1 MPKKIVT
8 ESENNVMDEHI
19 FKVKAAEHE
28 STARIFRTAYSISKY
43 QRLYTDLPKMTD
55 LQILNG
61 LDMERVLQ
69 SNVSFSNIIDHIA
82 LEMRK
87 KIALDIIENNRKIT
101 ILVDESTT
109 LSKKSM
115 LVICLRG
122 AVGEPDD
129 IYTFLFDIV
138 EIPNAS
144 AITIKEYILKSLV
157 KFGINYEFLKK
168 NLISFVSDGAS
179 MGRKAGVGVLL
190 QKMFPN
196 IILWHLAL
204 L

>member
-1 MPKKIVT
+1 
-8 ESENNVMDEHI
+8 MDEHI
-19 FKVKAAEHE
+19 FKVNTAEHE
-28 STARIFRTAYSISKY
+28 STARIFRTAYSIAKY
-43 QRLYTDLPKMTD
+43 QRPYTDLPKMTD

-61 LDMERVLQ
+61 LDMGRVLQ
-69 SNVSFSNIIDHIA
+69 RNVSCSNIIDHIA
-82 LEMRK
+82 LKMRK

-115 LVICLRG
+115 LVICLRC

-168 NLISFVSDGAS
+168 NLISFVSDSAS
-179 MGRKAGVGVLL
+179 NMLGRKAGVGVLL

-196 IILWHLAL
+196 IVL
-204 L
+204 